1 MSMNTETMKQAAS
14 IAELKSAYRKLAFEN
29 HPDRGGSEE
38 AMKEINS
45 VFTACFD
52 RLKGKVVT
60 KADSEDFGTAKTARE
75 YTDFVYNEYRWEGSR
90 YDRSLSLSEICKKI
104 KDYAAK
110 RFPTCKFSVRKDG
123 YRSIDIS
130 LMSGDF
136 NAYATDKD
144 RELNYRSYNHYHS
157 DINTEFSS
165 RCNEVLRLV
174 SEYAESYNYDNSDI
188 MTDYFDVNFY
198 LNVSVGKFNKAY
210 VNTSTVINGEKIAKT
225 ETEKSVQKALGT
237 NNWVFKTT
245 VAKVE
250 DYFIC
255 ERGDNPYAHYYSQY
269 SLVQA
274 KLDKLNAAGIKAES
288 FRHAIRITNWEEI
301 AKQIESERAAM
312 VTKSE
317 TKPEVKSEPAQ
328 EVKCGEVRII
338 DYSERAIAVIGDTK
352 PIKGLL
358 KSAGGS
364 FNSKLSCGCG
374 WVFSKK
380 RRSEVEQIV
389 KNASK

>member
-52 RLKGKVVT
+52 RLKGKAVT

-136 NAYATDKD
+136 
-144 RELNYRSYNHYHS
+144 
-157 DINTEFSS
+157 
-165 RCNEVLRLV
+165 
-174 SEYAESYNYDNSDI
+174 DNSDI

-225 ETEKSVQKALGT
+225 ETEKRVQKALGT